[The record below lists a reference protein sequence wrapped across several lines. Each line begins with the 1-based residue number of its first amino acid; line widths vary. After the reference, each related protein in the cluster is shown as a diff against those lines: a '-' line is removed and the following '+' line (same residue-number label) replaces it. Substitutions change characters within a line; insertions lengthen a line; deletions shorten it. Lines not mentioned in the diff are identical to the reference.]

1 MTFHLKFS
9 SVLLGL
15 ALSGILIYSSGDFDL
30 AFLDNRSPEKTRAV
44 EPVEPNFSAENSL
57 EKPENRSLPPL
68 TFFETLADA
77 GLGKYAGLDG
87 TIEGYDVSAE
97 NLEWLEAEWK
107 KGKEPPTKNFRRAKE
122 KKIAAPEKEISSRRR
137 PIASGISHSPPP
149 RKAAARKSG
158 GRVWAGSFKEFDHA
172 VGLLKKLR
180 KNGRSA
186 SISAHVEGDNEEMWY
201 RVYLE
206 NYSDR
211 AEALKAVN
219 TARVAEGWTPISVSK
234 QE

>member
-15 ALSGILIYSSGDFDL
+15 AFSGILIYSSEDFDSS
-30 AFLDNRSPEKTRAV
+30 FLDKLSPEKTRAV
-44 EPVEPNFSAENSL
+44 KPTEPEFSAANSL
-57 EKPENRSLPPL
+57 EKPRSLPPVEF
-68 TFFETLADA
+68 TFFETLSDA

-107 KGKEPPTKNFRRAKE
+107 KGKEPPLKNFRRAEE
-122 KKIAAPEKEISSRRR
+122 KKIAALEAGNSPRFPNAPKI
-137 PIASGISHSPPP
+137 PHSPPP
-149 RKAAARKSG
+149 RKTVAEKSG

-172 VGLLKKLR
+172 VSLLKKLR
-180 KNGRSA
+180 KNGRPA
-186 SISAHVEGDNEEMWY
+186 SISAHVDGDNKEMWY

-211 AEALKAVN
+211 AETLEAVN
-219 TARVAEGWTPISVSK
+219 KARVAEGLTPISVSK